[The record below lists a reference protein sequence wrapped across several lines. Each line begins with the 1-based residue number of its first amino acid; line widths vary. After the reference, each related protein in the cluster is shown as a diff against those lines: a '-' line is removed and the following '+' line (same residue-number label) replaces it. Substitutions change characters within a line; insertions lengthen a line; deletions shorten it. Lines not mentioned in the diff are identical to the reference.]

1 MKIELSAKQK
11 GEHFLKFNM
20 DVMVRTMKVDYN
32 DDVTD
37 LKEAQQVLQ
46 KFMLNPS
53 K

>member
-1 MKIELSAKQK
+1 MKYDLSKPAK